1 MSATHLIRVSEVFSG
16 LVPEIL
22 SILGAEKVKKLGS
35 EFFVFQTETP
45 ERITDSP
52 AARFIRWHIPVEHS
66 WPCNP
71 EKMEGFI
78 EKAAQ
83 TLYYKFESRH
93 PQTILV
99 GRLDPG
105 SQKPY
110 YKSLASNLRGRTLQ
124 VFELPARSPKTAD
137 DQNSGKE
144 TLFCLIGK
152 EGLYAGIASPKA
164 ANGLHPGGTK
174 YIAQNA
180 DDTVSR
186 AGAKIAEALHYL
198 TMFRPALPADS
209 HWLELGA
216 SPGGMTSELLKRGH
230 QVTAIDRAP
239 LDPRLARHTG
249 LTFIL
254 DDVAAFIPP
263 RGARYDAILSDM
275 NGAPR
280 QAIAHVTRL
289 HDFLKPGGLV
299 VFTLKTTG
307 AETIP
312 EIDALEKDIL
322 AHAEKGGLKPIART
336 HLTYNRQEFTMF
348 FGKIVD

>member
-1 MSATHLIRVSEVFSG
+1 MPSHLIRVSEVFSG

-22 SILGAEKVKKLGS
+22 GLLGAEKVKKLGS
-35 EFFVFQTETP
+35 EFFVFQTENP
-45 ERITDSP
+45 ELITDSP
-52 AARFIRWHIPVEHS
+52 AALFIRWHIPVEHS

-83 TLYYKFESRH
+83 TLYYKFESRN
-93 PQTILV
+93 PQTVLV
-99 GRLDPG
+99 GRIDPG

-124 VFELPARSPKTAD
+124 VFDFPARAPKTAD
-137 DQNSGKE
+137 DQNSGKG

-186 AGAKIAEALHYL
+186 AGAKIAEGLHYL
-198 TMFRPALPADS
+198 SMFRPALPAGS

-216 SPGGMTSELLKRGH
+216 SPGGMTSELLKRGYE
-230 QVTAIDRAP
+230 VTAIDRAP
-239 LDPRLARHTG
+239 LDPRLSAFPK
-249 LTFIL
+249 LTFIK
-254 DDVAAFIPP
+254 DDTAAFIPP
-263 RGARYDAILSDM
+263 RGARYDAILCDL
-275 NGAPR
+275 NGPPL
-280 QAIAHVTRL
+280 QAIAHLTRL
-289 HDFLKPGGLV
+289 TDFLNPRALA

-307 AETIP
+307 AETLM
-312 EIDALEKDIL
+312 EIDALEKQVL
-322 AHAEKGGLKPIART
+322 AHAEKAGLSLIART
-336 HLTYNRQEFTMF
+336 HLTYNRQEFTVF

>member
-1 MSATHLIRVSEVFSG
+1 MSTHLIRVSEVFSG
-16 LVPEIL
+16 LIPEIL
-22 SILGAEKVKKLGS
+22 GILGTEKVKKLGS
-35 EFFVFQTETP
+35 EFFVFQTESP
-45 ERITDSP
+45 ELITASP

-71 EKMEGFI
+71 EKMEGFV

-83 TLYYKFESRH
+83 SLYYKFESRH
-93 PQTILV
+93 PQTVLV

-110 YKSLASNLRGRTLQ
+110 FKSLASNLRGRTLQ
-124 VFELPARSPKTAD
+124 VFDLPERAPKTAD

-152 EGLYAGIASPKA
+152 EGLFAGMASPKA
-164 ANGLHPGGTK
+164 SNGLHPGGTK
-174 YIAQNA
+174 YISQNA

-239 LDPRLARHTG
+239 LDPRLARHPG

-275 NGAPR
+275 NGPPR

-289 HDFLKPGGLV
+289 HDFLQPGGLV

-307 AETIP
+307 AETLM
-312 EIDALEKDIL
+312 EIDSLEKDVL
-322 AHAEKGGLKPIART
+322 AIAEKAGLSLIART
-336 HLTYNRQEFTMF
+336 HLTYNRQEFTVF
-348 FGKIVD
+348 FEKG

>member
-1 MSATHLIRVSEVFSG
+1 MSSHLIRVSEVFSG

-22 SILGAEKVKKLGS
+22 GILGAEKVKKLGS

-83 TLYYKFESRH
+83 TLYYKFESRN
-93 PQTILV
+93 PQTVLV

-124 VFELPARSPKTAD
+124 VFDLPARAPKTAD

-152 EGLYAGIASPKA
+152 EGLYAGIASPRA

-239 LDPRLARHTG
+239 LDPRLARQPG

-254 DDVAAFIPP
+254 DDVTAFIPP
-263 RGARYDAILSDM
+263 RGARHDAILCDL
-275 NGAPR
+275 NGPPR

-307 AETIP
+307 AETLM
-312 EIDALEKDIL
+312 EIDALEKQVL
-322 AHAEKGGLKPIART
+322 AQAAKADLSPIART

-348 FGKIVD
+348 FGKG

>member
-1 MSATHLIRVSEVFSG
+1 MPSHLIRVSEVFSG

-22 SILGAEKVKKLGS
+22 GLLGAEKVKKLGS
-35 EFFVFQTETP
+35 EFFVFQTENP
-45 ERITDSP
+45 ELITASP

-71 EKMEGFI
+71 EKMEGFV
-78 EKAAQ
+78 EKVAQ
-83 TLYYKFESRH
+83 SLYYKFEGRH
-93 PQTILV
+93 PQTVLV

-124 VFELPARSPKTAD
+124 VFELPDRAPKTAEE
-137 DQNSGKE
+137 QNSGKE

-152 EGLYAGIASPKA
+152 EGLFAGMASPKA
-164 ANGLHPGGTK
+164 ANGLHPGGSK
-174 YIAQNA
+174 FIAQNA
-180 DDTVSR
+180 EDTVSR
-186 AGAKIAEALHYL
+186 AGAKIAEGLHYL
-198 TMFRPALPADS
+198 AMFRPALPAGS

-216 SPGGMTSELLKRGH
+216 SPGGMTSELLKRGY
-230 QVTAIDRAP
+230 QVTAIDRAL
-239 LDPRLARHTG
+239 LDTRLSAFPK
-249 LTFIL
+249 LTFIK
-254 DDVAAFIPP
+254 DDTAAFIPP

-275 NGAPR
+275 NGPPR
-280 QAIAHVTRL
+280 QAIAHVIRL

-307 AETIP
+307 AETLM
-312 EIDALEKDIL
+312 EIDALEKEVL
-322 AHAEKGGLKPIART
+322 SQAEKAGLILIART
-336 HLTYNRQEFTMF
+336 HLTYNRQEFTLF